1 MKTGTALKVI
11 LPITAA
17 AALTA
22 MVLIQREPGSKNS
35 LSTSPSMNGAFDNG
49 AGSSVRCEGRVA
61 AYPGF
66 DVTVGTDLG
75 GTIEFLTTHEKDSVR
90 KGQVLARIDD
100 REQRASLEAAEA
112 RVREQ
117 GAEIA
122 FQERDVARRRQL
134 FGEGALDR
142 RSLEDAENQLH
153 LAQARQDAAKASV
166 DQFRAQVSKRQIQAP
181 IDGVVMERFANAGE
195 TLAPGARL
203 LRLTNLGRTR
213 IEAEVDEFDV
223 SRLKVGNAVEIRT
236 EGTKDTWRGRVEEL
250 PDGVGPR
257 RLKPQDPA
265 RPTDIRVLLVKVALD
280 EATPLKLGQK
290 VELRIRQA
298 K

>member
-1 MKTGTALKVI
+1 MKTSTALKVI

-22 MVLIQREPGSKNS
+22 MVLIQREPGSKNALS
-35 LSTSPSMNGAFDNG
+35 LAPSMNGDFDNG
-49 AGSSVRCEGRVA
+49 SVRCEGRVA

-75 GTIEFLTTHEKDSVR
+75 GTLESLNIHEKDSVR
-90 KGQVLARIDD
+90 KGQLLARIDD

-142 RSLEDAENQLH
+142 RSVEDAENQLH

-181 IDGVVMERFANAGE
+181 IDGVVLERFANAGE

-223 SRLKVGNAVEIRT
+223 SRLKVGNAVEIST
-236 EGTKDTWRGRVEEL
+236 EGTRETWRGRIEEL

-265 RPTDIRVLLVKVALD
+265 RPTDIRVLLVKVAVE

-290 VELRIRQA
+290 VELRIRPV

>member
-1 MKTGTALKVI
+1 MKTSTALKII
-11 LPITAA
+11 LPLTAA

-22 MVLIQREPGSKNS
+22 MALLQRESGPKPAAAPP
-35 LSTSPSMNGAFDNG
+35 PSGDADLG
-49 AGSSVRCEGRVA
+49 WVRCEGRVA

-75 GTIEFLTTHEKDSVR
+75 GTIESLPIHEKDVVR

-100 REQRASLEAAEA
+100 REQRASMEAAEA

-122 FQERDVARRRQL
+122 FQEREVNRRRQL
-134 FGEGALDR
+134 FRDGALDR
-142 RSLEDAENQLH
+142 RSVEDAENQLH

-195 TLAPGARL
+195 TLAPGARI

-213 IEAEVDEFDV
+213 VEAEVDEFDV
-223 SRLKVGNAVEIRT
+223 SRLKAGNDVEVST
-236 EGTKDTWRGRVEEL
+236 EGTMGTWHGRIEEL

-265 RPTDIRVLLVKVALD
+265 RPTDIRVLLVKIALD

-290 VELRIRQA
+290 VELRIRPV

>member
-1 MKTGTALKVI
+1 MKTSTALKVI
-11 LPITAA
+11 LPLTAA

-22 MVLIQREPGSKNS
+22 MVLIQREPGRKEAAAPAQGAASGNS
-35 LSTSPSMNGAFDNG
+35 P
-49 AGSSVRCEGRVA
+49 VRCEGRVA

-66 DVTVGTDLG
+66 DVVVGTDLG
-75 GTIEFLTTHEKDSVR
+75 GTLESMAVHEKDAVR

-122 FQERDVARRRQL
+122 FQEREVARRRQL
-134 FGEGALDR
+134 FSQGALDR
-142 RSLEDAENQLH
+142 RSLDDSENQLR
-153 LAQARQDAAKASV
+153 LAQARRDAAKASM
-166 DQFRAQVSKRQIQAP
+166 DQFRVQISKRQIQAP
-181 IDGVVMERFANAGE
+181 IDGVVLERFANAGE
-195 TLAPGARL
+195 TLAPGARI

-223 SRLKVGNAVEIRT
+223 SRLKVGNAVEVRA
-236 EGTKDTWRGRVEEL
+236 EGTPETWRGKIEEL

-265 RPTDIRVLLVKVALD
+265 RPTDIRVLLVKIALD
-280 EATPLKLGQK
+280 EAAPLKLGQK
-290 VELRIRQA
+290 VELRISQT

>member
-1 MKTGTALKVI
+1 MKTSTALKVI
-11 LPITAA
+11 LPLAAA

-22 MVLIQREPGSKNS
+22 MVFIQREPGSKNAVS
-35 LSTSPSMNGAFDNG
+35 MAPSPSGPFDN
-49 AGSSVRCEGRVA
+49 SSVRCEGRVA

-66 DVTVGTDLG
+66 DVMVGTDLG
-75 GTIEFLTTHEKDSVR
+75 GTLESITIHEKDVVR

-134 FGEGALDR
+134 FAQGALDR
-142 RSLEDAENQLH
+142 RSVEDSENQLH
-153 LAQARQDAAKASV
+153 LAQARQDAAKASA
-166 DQFRAQVSKRQIQAP
+166 DQFRAQISKRQIQAP

-195 TLAPGARL
+195 TLAPGARI

-223 SRLKVGNAVEIRT
+223 SRLKVGNAVEVRT
-236 EGTKDTWRGRVEEL
+236 EGTQETWRGRIEEL

-265 RPTDIRVLLVKVALD
+265 RPTDIRVLLVKVALN

-290 VELRIRQA
+290 VELRIHQV

>member
-1 MKTGTALKVI
+1 MKTSTALKVI
-11 LPITAA
+11 LPLTAA
-17 AALTA
+17 MALTA
-22 MVLIQREPGSKNS
+22 MVLIQREPGPKAAAPKP
-35 LSTSPSMNGAFDNG
+35 LDLNGLPDPG
-49 AGSSVRCEGRVA
+49 AVRCEGRVA

-75 GTIEFLTTHEKDSVR
+75 GTLDSLNVHEKDVVH
-90 KGQVLARIDD
+90 KGQLLAHIDD
-100 REQRASLEAAEA
+100 REQRAALEAAEA
-112 RVREQ
+112 KVREQ
-117 GAEIA
+117 GAEIN
-122 FQERDVARRRQL
+122 FQEREVARRRQL
-134 FGEGALDR
+134 VGDGALDR
-142 RSLEDAENQLH
+142 RSLDDAENQLR
-153 LAQARQDAAKASV
+153 LAQARQDAARASV

-181 IDGVVMERFANAGE
+181 IEGVVMERFANAGE

-223 SRLKVGNAVEIRT
+223 SRLQVGSAVQVGT
-236 EGTKDTWRGRVEEL
+236 EGTKATWRGRIEEL

-265 RPTDIRVLLVKVALD
+265 RPTDIRVLLVKVAMD
-280 EATPLKLGQK
+280 EPTPLKLGQK
-290 VELRIRQA
+290 VELRILPL

>member
-1 MKTGTALKVI
+1 MKPSTAIKFV
-11 LPITAA
+11 LPLAA
-17 AALTA
+17 AVALTA
-22 MVLIQREPGSKNS
+22 MAVLRHDV
-35 LSTSPSMNGAFDNG
+35 SPIPKAAPAPAPESGW
-49 AGSSVRCEGRVA
+49 VRCEGRVA
-61 AYPGF
+61 AYPGY
-66 DVTVGTDLG
+66 DITVGTDLG
-75 GTIEFLTTHEKDSVR
+75 GTLESLAIHEKDAVR

-112 RVREQ
+112 RIREQ

-134 FGEGALDR
+134 FAQGALDR
-142 RSLEDAENQLH
+142 RSLEDAENQQH
-153 LAQARQDAAKASV
+153 LAQARQDAAKASA
-166 DQFRAQVSKRQIQAP
+166 DQFRAQVAKRQIQAP

-195 TLAPGARL
+195 TLAPGARI

-223 SRLKVGNAVEIRT
+223 LSLKIGNAVDISS
-236 EGTKDTWRGRVEEL
+236 EGTRQTWRGRVEEL

-280 EATPLKLGQK
+280 EPTPLKLGQK
-290 VELRIRQA
+290 VELRIRPV

>member
-1 MKTGTALKVI
+1 MKTSTALKVV
-11 LPITAA
+11 LPLTAA

-22 MVLIQREPGSKNS
+22 MALLQRESGLKRAAAPP
-35 LSTSPSMNGAFDNG
+35 PSAGAETG
-49 AGSSVRCEGRVA
+49 WVRCEGRVA

-75 GTIEFLTTHEKDSVR
+75 GTLESLPIQEKDVVR

-100 REQRASLEAAEA
+100 REQRAAIEAAEA

-122 FQERDVARRRQL
+122 FQQREVDRRRQL
-134 FGEGALDR
+134 FRDGALDR
-142 RSLEDAENQLH
+142 RSVEDAETQLN
-153 LAQARQDAAKASV
+153 LAQARQDAAKSSV
-166 DQFRAQVSKRQIQAP
+166 EQFRAQVSKRLIQAP
-181 IDGVVMERFANAGE
+181 LDGVVLERFANAGE
-195 TLAPGARL
+195 TLAPGARI
-203 LRLTNLGRTR
+203 LRLADLSRTR
-213 IEAEVDEFDV
+213 VEAEVDEFDA
-223 SRLKVGNAVEIRT
+223 SRLKVGDTVEISA
-236 EGTKDTWRGRVEEL
+236 EGTAETWRGRVEEL

-265 RPTDIRVLLVKVALD
+265 RPTDIRVLLVKIALD
-280 EATPLKLGQK
+280 GPTRLKLGQK
-290 VELRIRQA
+290 VELRISPL